1 MGEEGGECFLVLK
14 NSFEGSL
21 SFFCFKGEPYGDHME
36 FHICFKGVIRMERLA
51 EIGRQEGDFSL
62 KN

>member
-1 MGEEGGECFLVLK
+1 MLFSSQK
-14 NSFEGSL
+14 HFEGSL

-36 FHICFKGVIRMERLA
+36 FHICFKEVIRMERLA
-51 EIGRQEGDFSL
+51 EISRQEGDFSL